1 MKLFDM
7 ISLTRKGRFR
17 CPLFSGFLALVAA
30 GMVSG
35 VSGEPA
41 AEPGRNSGND
51 TTGEVN
57 KSNGK
62 VDEDGAGAKRTQVA
76 QQDGNDIDAERWVQ
90 RGGPAVG
97 VFRDIET
104 STNET
109 VEQVVAVFGDFIHRG
124 TSRGEAV
131 EVFGKGDIRGP
142 VGRDSITV
150 LGEVKVEAPVDGS
163 LRIVMS
169 RAYINSHIKG
179 DVVAVMSDVEFGPD
193 AVVDGTRTF
202 VGPQPK
208 VDPGAI
214 FNGPINPVHIPNVPG
229 WITDYFRHGILLG
242 RPLVPN
248 LKWCW
253 IVLAFLFLVRLV
265 ALLLFPKPIETGAWI
280 LRERALRSFLI
291 GLIAYIL
298 YLPAVVLLFATGVG
312 AVAVPFLIVAVL
324 IAAMLGKIAVLRSI
338 GGQLGRQLKIP
349 GWDTNMGGFIAGSVF
364 ITLIYLVPVLGGIV
378 FLLIKPMALGA
389 MLIAAVESFRRERPG
404 PTAIPPT
411 LNRAAQPSTSA
422 SISAMNTSNSE
433 TATPTKMA
441 VNAPGEA
448 GPSDSKPASAGEVPP
463 VIGKPPPPRL
473 YEVAPED
480 LLAMPRVG
488 FWPRFGA
495 TFLDFALIMFAVM
508 MVFREPR
515 FFPLIWIVYHIG
527 MWAWRGTT
535 LGGIVFSLRIIRLD
549 GRAPDFTVVLVRCL
563 ASCLSFVVA
572 GLGFFWASWNP
583 EKQSWHDMIAGTV
596 IVRTP
601 RSLPLV

>member
-1 MKLFDM
+1 MSHTQK
-7 ISLTRKGRFR
+7 SRFR
-17 CPLFSGFLALVAA
+17 CLMLSVLLSLVTAA
-30 GMVSG
+30 IVSE
-35 VSGEPA
+35 VSAEPA
-41 AEPGRNSGND
+41 AGSGQNS
-51 TTGEVN
+51 VN
-57 KSNGK
+57 GTNTVNESQGK
-62 VDEDGAGAKRTQVA
+62 EDEDGAAADSTKVA
-76 QQDGNDIDAERWVQ
+76 QQDRDDSDADRWV
-90 RGGPAVG
+90 RSGGPAVG

-169 RAYINSHIKG
+169 RAYINSHVKG
-179 DVVAVMSDVEFGPD
+179 DVVAVMSDVEFGPN
-193 AVVDGTRTF
+193 AVVDGKRTF

-214 FNGPINPVHIPNVPG
+214 FNGPINPVHIPNVPA
-229 WITDYFRHGILLG
+229 WITDYVRHGILLG
-242 RPLVPN
+242 RPMVPN
-248 LKWCW
+248 LEWCW
-253 IVLAFLFLVRLV
+253 IVLALLFLVRLV
-265 ALLLFPKPIETGAWI
+265 ALLLFPKPIESGAWI
-280 LRERALRSFLI
+280 LRERALRSFLV

-312 AVAVPFLIVAVL
+312 AVAVPFLMVAVL

-338 GGQLGRQLKIP
+338 GGQLGRQLKIS
-349 GWDTNMGGFIAGSVF
+349 GWDTNMGGFIAGSLFV
-364 ITLIYLVPVLGGIV
+364 TLIYLVPILGGIV

-404 PTAIPPT
+404 STAIPPT
-411 LNRAAQPSTSA
+411 LNQSMQTPSSSSLSAASA
-422 SISAMNTSNSE
+422 SASE
-433 TATPTKMA
+433 TAASTKMA
-441 VNAPGEA
+441 VNTPGET
-448 GPSDSKPASAGEVPP
+448 GNPGSKSAPAGEVPP
-463 VIGKPPPPRL
+463 VIGKSPPRL
-473 YEVAPED
+473 FEVAPEEM
-480 LLAMPRVG
+480 LAMPRVG

-495 TFLDFALIMFAVM
+495 TFLDFALIMFAIM
-508 MVFREPR
+508 MMFREPR
-515 FFPLIWIVYHIG
+515 FFPLIWIVYHIA

-583 EKQSWHDMIAGTV
+583 DKQSWHDMIAGTV